1 MNRLSDLLRDR
12 QMFHVEP
19 ARTVSEVARR
29 MSELSVGA
37 VLVLE
42 NGRLCGLFSERDLMT
57 RVVVAGRNPD
67 ETLLREVM
75 STELATIEE
84 SATSEEAM
92 ELMRRNKCRHLP
104 VTSGPEV
111 VGMIS
116 MRDLMNYELERKTE
130 EIQHMRAY
138 MAGNA

>member
-1 MNRLSDLLRDR
+1 MNRISDLLRDR
-12 QMFHVEP
+12 RMFHVEP

-29 MSELSVGA
+29 MSEMRVGA

-42 NGRLCGLFSERDLMT
+42 AGQLCGLFSERDLMT
-57 RVVVAGRNPD
+57 RVVAEGRDPD
-67 ETLLREVM
+67 VTLLHEVM

-92 ELMRRNKCRHLP
+92 EMMQRHKCRHLP
-104 VTSGPEV
+104 VKRGPEV

-138 MAGNA
+138 IAGNA